1 MPITEKQNPA
11 GAYLLLRYYKTKKP
25 PRTRNRKRAPTKAS
39 QEWLN
44 GKNAEIKME
53 LLINEN
59 FSRDDYALHATYT
72 DAYMPE
78 TLEEV
83 ERDKRNF
90 IRRLKRAYEAVG
102 KEFKWLCVIERGNSG
117 RWHLHMLISRG
128 LPRDVLESKWGFGYC
143 NTDRLQW
150 TERGLKG
157 LQRYIVKERVT
168 YKRWSASRNLQKP
181 PKPKERGV
189 RKKAFDMLWD
199 GADDRQTWE
208 QRFPGYYFVEAQ
220 RAENPEFCE
229 RYITVR
235 MCRHDAPLAYVE
247 DCFYSGA
254 PPQWRKKAKRHKEQK
269 GTDHG

>member
-1 MPITEKQNPA
+1 MPITEKQNAA
-11 GAYLLLRYYKTKKP
+11 GDYLLLRYYKTKTP
-25 PRTRNRKRAPTKAS
+25 PRTRSRRRTPTKAA
-39 QEWLN
+39 QAFLN

-59 FSRDDYALHATYT
+59 FGREDYALHATYT
-72 DAYMPE
+72 DAALPD

-90 IRRLKRAYEAVG
+90 IRRAKRVYEAAG

-117 RWHLHMLISRG
+117 RWHLHMLISGG
-128 LPRDVLESKWGFGYC
+128 LPRDVLETKWGFGYC

-157 LQRYIVKERVT
+157 LQHYIIKERVT

-189 RKKAFDMLWD
+189 RKKAFDALWD

-220 RAENPEFCE
+220 RAENPEFGE

-254 PPQWRKKAKRHKEQK
+254 PPRWRKKAKRHKEQK